1 MVATKQNDDEWDVFT
16 KFITSEIKTIKSER
30 RKNRMKREI
39 ISLVIKNQEEEEEEE
54 DEFEKN

>member
-54 DEFEKN
+54 DEFEMN